1 MKKLIQT
8 LSILLFSLIFPK
20 GSQAQTTIPVNV
32 QFDTITVCKE
42 NLFTA
47 TFVGSGSMQI
57 AINYGI
63 DFNGNP
69 FNSCV
74 GNSANVHPQ
83 VLIMIDSSTVP
94 FTGESLDT
102 VNGIWSATFQ
112 FSNPDTCVLTYK
124 LFVDCSVIPNTS
136 STSSTINLVQSWTDT
151 AGDTFLLNSNSSLSL
166 PIFKPF
172 LIQLNSITSFKAG
185 YLDTIP
191 LQFYYKNTGFSA
203 VDLLFNFLPDTNEY
217 CHQLPQTGLFY
228 QNGLNDPLVPFNILT
243 DVPIQL
249 DRFDTLIITQ
259 FVVDTSCVRCDNLSC
274 NCSRSAELTW
284 KCNNTLSASGVFCD
298 SCVSV
303 LVADYTITSAEPTT
317 LISYRKLPVGV
328 NYYDNTCM
336 NDTAGVQ
343 WEYVVKNVSGE
354 ALDSLIIDLT
364 YFEKEQYNYLTLIPE
379 SSISYTISC
388 VQCTVDTIS
397 ELRDTVLCQTI
408 IPNTV
413 KMYRYIVRRFMEN
426 DSMVVSFRTF
436 NCAEDDTAHLLNVE
450 KYFNHWGIKASGR
463 SICGDVSG
471 DKFPKKISIYASN
484 SGSDLH
490 QQIVHLP
497 NVTDLNIP
505 AGLTFGDSSLFD
517 IDCKGIT
524 ANNNLGDLQLFGYNP
539 QQPTAF
545 NGWLRAAIHCE
556 KGLRVSQPEKDVYFL
571 IFINGQLDTISSQY
585 YYSTIP
591 NDQCIAGD
599 YFFYFDLSS
608 PGIFPAIGSG
618 KFMFEL
624 QGCCSGSNPPATDY
638 NVMFHIL
645 PNGLDTCLVLDI
657 SDTLH
662 LSPPGCTGNNCDG
675 WIPLSSTGSRI
686 FTHCPGCKAPGIIVD
701 NYKVRRKTLGY
712 QDSNNDAIADSG
724 FVPIVKG
731 SNWYNQFES
740 VLALNQS
747 SNGEII
753 EDKLWAHFQEG
764 DPSSGGYSYLQ
775 MINLPTNIRLSY
787 LQLLRTFEASLDT
800 MKLDLQ
806 EITLYID
813 TAATGGQCLNCSDF
827 QVPNTYNTMLAIHVS
842 GSSLANYV
850 QADTLKNRW
859 LFTFNESEIADSTL
873 TDSIIYSN
881 NTLPF
886 TGFYEGQ
893 RYRMEVKYSVCGNFI
908 PDNVLTIT
916 QDEVIKRSEIVNKM
930 WLCGR
935 KVPLNIVVDTLPDM
949 INTVAALQSK
959 GITLNPSSVPP
970 FSLMDTSYTN
980 NHLFY
985 CETYGGLHYFLAQD
999 GRNVA
1004 IVDTGLACGHKI
1016 LVISKPERGGYESIV
1031 HNYPYEYRPPTIG
1044 PDSVV
1049 FLVPAGAYINHV
1061 TVHHECLVFDS
1072 TKLYSTWRPTNPISF
1087 QLADTVGQVTVYN
1100 SQLPQGVCI
1109 DSNAFP
1115 VSPGDTNLY
1124 ISSGTY
1130 LRVLTFYL
1138 SPLSCSDTSFVV
1150 DTSTSVVYYGNQ
1162 QQACLSLN
1170 NCSDLPSIRRRSLY
1184 ISSIQQFFNTP
1195 NLLVQTTADTIDL
1208 YKNEFCTE
1216 IIFTNPVR
1224 QINDISVYEH
1234 APFLYLIPPADPAF
1248 SNWHFNMTSPVNAV
1262 FNPINGVIQLDS
1274 TFEYNSKIVGELCA
1288 MVNSCDSLPEIQIKT
1303 GWNCDGFPSD
1313 ANDTSMCG
1321 IFTFNYN
1328 FTQDSASIYNA
1339 GKAPQNTSV
1348 DRCDTLI
1355 SKVDFISPN
1364 RGYVYPAFIQLND
1377 TVAGLENIGVWISN
1391 SCMRNTPVADSVL
1404 LNYDSLTQT
1413 WPITTA
1419 DLLAINYN
1427 NYLSDSAI
1435 AAGECLTV
1443 KVHFR
1448 PGCNFV
1454 GNSSNLPDILF
1465 YGITFCG
1472 DTISDTASYSTPIV
1486 ISGNQ
1491 CTNCFTVTKTASQNP
1506 VPAGDILDFYIII
1519 SANNGS
1525 DQTVAVVDSLPSNFV
1540 LTSPLPLPIY
1550 ILDTLSANET
1560 DTIIISGYFLN
1571 VGDCSDDQNGNTNVA
1586 YLYGNNFIGIDS
1598 VCVEVT
1604 NPCINDSTIVF
1615 RNDSSASNYGSA
1627 FVNRHIYIAGT
1638 FYIDQDVSFDGCIV
1652 EAAAGASIQLLGS
1665 NQLNAINTTFSGCD
1679 TMWQGMLI
1687 RDRGT
1692 ISFESNVVLRDAQTG
1707 IDLGQNGNALI
1718 NQSLFE
1724 NNVTGIY
1731 NPEVYPSIFGGSL
1744 LLNGVTFDMTSSG
1757 FKTSYQGQPAHGVI
1771 PFAGIFLNDAY
1782 LDIGRD
1788 DLSLNT
1794 FNNMNNGVRAFRS
1807 EIAVRNCSF
1816 SNIQL
1821 TSFYHTG
1828 GNENGS
1834 AISVHGD
1841 LEISGLPSG
1850 LKVFPVPGGINN
1862 VVSSRTGIY
1871 ASYTAVGIS
1880 GCKMDSMRYG
1890 IELNLA
1896 TAGIFSSIIA
1906 NTIKATDYGINLYD
1920 NNGGD
1925 QIVVEDNL
1933 INING
1938 YKAGIGIGAAEF
1950 VKAPTNTY
1958 AINNNTVQI
1967 TNAGAGIQISGVRN
1981 SLVSNNRITMEKG
1994 INTAPVTSG
2003 MNITAG
2009 GDNTISC
2016 NSVSGK
2022 GYQLSMS
2029 DTLRYGYRIA
2039 QSNNNILQCN
2049 SSDSTG
2055 FSFRFEGAAN
2065 KNTSF
2070 KGNHMGNSWCGLFLN
2085 SEANIGQQP
2094 VLGLGSIYHGNIWL
2108 DSARYSSGFG
2118 AANLNDVSFL
2128 TLQQSLFTTN
2138 NSINFHNPKIPTD
2151 STIGPFYVDDQVW
2164 FLKQNSGN
2172 SFDCLQSQTC
2182 NSAIAGGDENEMFR
2196 QMVVDDSSVSSIFI
2210 EESKEIAKQLVYE
2223 DLVKDSVGGNS
2234 GYLHFLTSNEFSPI
2248 GELFSVNDQLANV
2261 FKTDSTNL
2269 QIVDSLKGQMKI
2281 WTDSLKSIDQLLL
2294 TQQDSTLDTLKT
2306 IVLSHLQTKR
2316 NDIIVLLYQHLATV
2330 DSGQT
2335 QAMQDNSTI
2344 APSIAP
2350 QLNEQYINDV
2360 YIRYKSQGRSILLQE
2375 FNGLLSVA
2383 QQCPS
2388 SGGEAVFRAREIIRQ
2403 VNDSLEYDDAAVCA
2417 QMGIYRKKQFA
2428 TVNTQT
2434 IHLLLIPNPAK
2445 DQVQLILSGFN
2456 TYKEL
2461 TVTIH
2466 DLTGRI
2472 LDQKTIKTKLT
2483 SIVLNSSSLSNGI
2496 YVVEVTTDQHE
2507 WSSTKLIISK

>member
-8 LSILLFSLIFPK
+8 LSILLFALISHYE
-20 GSQAQTTIPVNV
+20 GQAHTTIPVNV

-47 TFVGSGSMQI
+47 TFAGSGSMQI

-74 GNSANVHPQ
+74 GNSVNVHPQ
-83 VLIMIDSSTVP
+83 VLLMIDSSTVP

-112 FSNPDTCVLTYK
+112 FSNPDTCVLIYK

-136 STSSTINLVQSWTDT
+136 STSSTIDLVQSWTDT
-151 AGDTFLLNSNSSLSL
+151 AGDTFLLNSNNSLSL
-166 PIFKPF
+166 PVFKPF
-172 LIQLNSITSFKAG
+172 LIQLNSITSFEAG

-191 LQFYYKNTGFSA
+191 LQFYYKNTGFST
-203 VDLLFNFLPDTNEY
+203 VDLYFNFLPDTNEY

-228 QNGLNDPLVPFNILT
+228 QIGLNGTPMPFNILT
-243 DVPIQL
+243 DVPAQL

-259 FVVDTSCVRCDNLSC
+259 YVVDTSCVRCNNISC

-284 KCNNTLSASGVFCD
+284 KCNNTLTASGVFCD

-303 LVADYTITSAEPTT
+303 LVADYTITSSEPTT
-317 LISYRKLPVGV
+317 LISYRNLPVGV
-328 NYYDNTCM
+328 NFYDNTCM

-354 ALDSLIIDLT
+354 ALDSLIIDLS
-364 YFEKEQYNYLTLIPE
+364 YFEKEQYNYLTLIPA

-408 IPNTV
+408 IPNTI
-413 KMYRYIVRRFMEN
+413 KMHRFIVRRFMEN

-436 NCAEDDTAHLLNVE
+436 NCAEDDTAHLLNKE

-471 DKFPKKISIYASN
+471 DKAPKKISIYASN

-505 AGLTFGDSSLFD
+505 AGLIFGDSSLFD

-524 ANNNLGDLQLFGYNP
+524 ANNNLWDLQLFGYNP

-556 KGLRVSQPEKDVYFL
+556 QGLRVSQPDKDVYFL
-571 IFINGQLDTISSQY
+571 TFINGQLDTISSQY

-608 PGIFPAIGSG
+608 PGIFQAIGSG

-624 QGCCSGSNPPATDY
+624 QGCCGPGGNPPATDY
-638 NVMFHIL
+638 NVMFHIQ
-645 PNGLDTCLVLDI
+645 PNGLDTCFVLDI

-662 LSPPGCTGNNCDG
+662 LSPPGCTGSSCDA

-764 DPSSGGYSYLQ
+764 DSTSGGYTYLQ

-813 TAATGGQCLNCSDF
+813 TAAAGGQCLNCNDF
-827 QVPNTYNTMLAIHVS
+827 QVPNTYNTMLAIHSS
-842 GSSLANYV
+842 GTSLANYV

-859 LFTFNESEIADSTL
+859 LFTFNELEIADSTL

-881 NTLPF
+881 DTLPF

-893 RYRMEVKYSVCGNFI
+893 RYRMEVKYRVCGNFV

-916 QDEVIKRSEIVNKM
+916 QEEVIKRSEIANKM
-930 WLCGR
+930 WLCGS
-935 KVPLNIVVDTLPDM
+935 NITLDIVDGMYNM
-949 INTVAALQSK
+949 INDVVVLNDS
-959 GITLNPSSVPP
+959 GITIDINNTDTTLT
-970 FSLMDTSYTN
+970 LMDSSYTN
-980 NHLFY
+980 NYLFY

-1016 LVISKPERGGYESIV
+1016 SVISKPERGGYESIV

-1049 FLVPAGAYINHV
+1049 FQVPAGTFINHV

-1100 SQLPQGVCI
+1100 GQLPQGVCI

-1162 QQACLSLN
+1162 QQACLALN
-1170 NCSDLPSIRRRSLY
+1170 NCNDLPSIRRRSLY
-1184 ISSIQQFFNTP
+1184 ISAIQQFYNTP
-1195 NLLVQTTADTIDL
+1195 NLLVQTTADTIDI

-1224 QINDISVYEH
+1224 KINGIEVYEH

-1248 SNWHFNMTSPVNAV
+1248 SNWHFNMTTPVNAV
-1262 FNPINGVIQLDS
+1262 LYPINGVIQLDS
-1274 TFEYNSKIVGELCA
+1274 TFEYNSKIEGELCA
-1288 MVNSCDSLPEIQIKT
+1288 MVNSCDSLPEIQIQT
-1303 GWNCDGFPSD
+1303 GWNCDGFPAD

-1321 IFTFNYN
+1321 IFTFDYN

-1472 DTISDTASYSTPIV
+1472 DTISDTASYSTPV
-1486 ISGNQ
+1486 FISGNQ
-1491 CTNCFTVTKTASQNP
+1491 CTNCFTVIKTASQNP
-1506 VPAGDILDFYIII
+1506 VPAGDTLAFDIII
-1519 SANNGS
+1519 TGNNGS
-1525 DQTVAVVDSLPSNFV
+1525 AQLVWVTEYYPSDFIVVDSLYPSV
-1540 LTSPLPLPIY
+1540 YWIPAQGS
-1550 ILDTLSANET
+1550 
-1560 DTIIISGYFLN
+1560 DTITVTGYFN
-1571 VGDCSDDQNGNTNVA
+1571 TVGPCDDTAHINTVIV
-1586 YLYGNNFIGIDS
+1586 YGNQYQDTAS
-1598 VCVEVT
+1598 VCVEVS
-1604 NPCINDSTIVF
+1604 NPCLDGTEIVL
-1615 RNDSSASNYGSA
+1615 RNDSSVVADNLNGTYTNQRFFLEGTYTIDRDLELINCTIVANAGSI
-1627 FVNRHIYIAGT
+1627 IYVAPEINFRVTDTTMIAGCDSMWQG
-1638 FYIDQDVSFDGCIV
+1638 IRLAQEAQMELSVNSRIADAEIGIAQEDGSHLTV
-1652 EAAAGASIQLLGS
+1652 TTSSIHNCVTAVKIEGPVGG
-1665 NQLNAINTTFSGCD
+1665 TFSGSFRFD
-1679 TMWQGMLI
+1679 ASNFG
-1687 RDRGT
+1687 
-1692 ISFESNVVLRDAQTG
+1692 ISGAGFLPDYLGQPKHGKIPYVG
-1707 IDLGQNGNALI
+1707 ID
-1718 NQSLFE
+1718 
-1724 NNVTGIY
+1724 
-1731 NPEVYPSIFGGSL
+1731 VYDAILNLDGGSSTFNK
-1744 LLNGVTFDMTSSG
+1744 LNKGIAGLRTQLEIINCKFVGIQQDTAYHTSS
-1757 FKTSYQGQPAHGVI
+1757 
-1771 PFAGIFLNDAY
+1771 D
-1782 LDIGRD
+1782 
-1788 DLSLNT
+1788 
-1794 FNNMNNGVRAFRS
+1794 
-1807 EIAVRNCSF
+1807 
-1816 SNIQL
+1816 
-1821 TSFYHTG
+1821 
-1828 GNENGS
+1828 GS
-1834 AISVHGD
+1834 A
-1841 LEISGLPSG
+1841 
-1850 LKVFPVPGGINN
+1850 
-1862 VVSSRTGIY
+1862 VVSLGDFNTGPSYLQLFPANYPDTTVMASYRAVYNEYSNLIVQYCTFHDVRTGIEC
-1871 ASYTAVGIS
+1871 TANKLRQYSLITDNIINARLFGINYYNNLGADYNQAALNDITISGMNTGVGIS
-1880 GCKMDSMRYG
+1880 VR
-1890 IELNLA
+1890 EA
-1896 TAGIFSSIIA
+1896 TNSASG
-1906 NTIKATDYGINLYD
+1906 N
-1920 NNGGD
+1920 
-1925 QIVVEDNL
+1925 
-1933 INING
+1933 
-1938 YKAGIGIGAAEF
+1938 YK
-1950 VKAPTNTY
+1950 
-1958 AINNNTVQI
+1958 INNNTMIRVVDG
-1967 TNAGAGIQISGVRN
+1967 AAGIQLMNVNSPLVNCNIIELERGSESSIATTGIALQGCRSANVTQNAVTGYTRTNTSRIGISNTISTDGLLSCNVVDSTGYGFFFGSNNLNTNFRGNMMRSHLEGLHLNTTAIIDTQQHAGNRWMANYAPWFAAVNMNAATPLDVRKSLFVVDPALDTTFRPSFPLGSPVDN
-1981 SLVSNNRITMEKG
+1981 SGWFRLFPGTPFTCGNLPNCFQFEGHGEAGSPGLLAMIALDSVLSVDYVEESQSIGQSILYEKLRRDSSLLIGNSVYQNFVSNEPVLQNLYEARISLQECHEVQDSLAVLLLSLDSTIKILGDSLRYYTNLQFQTGQQLDMEIENIRASLLLYRTNYAALIQQMRSANNPVLARAGFYNNLVSNATELPE
-1994 INTAPVTSG
+1994 INEAILNEVEIAYET
-2003 MNITAG
+2003 G
-2009 GDNTISC
+2009 G
-2016 NSVSGK
+2016 
-2022 GYQLSMS
+2022 
-2029 DTLRYGYRIA
+2029 RA
-2039 QSNNNILQCN
+2039 
-2049 SSDSTG
+2049 
-2055 FSFRFEGAAN
+2055 
-2065 KNTSF
+2065 
-2070 KGNHMGNSWCGLFLN
+2070 
-2085 SEANIGQQP
+2085 
-2094 VLGLGSIYHGNIWL
+2094 
-2108 DSARYSSGFG
+2108 
-2118 AANLNDVSFL
+2118 
-2128 TLQQSLFTTN
+2128 SL
-2138 NSINFHNPKIPTD
+2138 INF
-2151 STIGPFYVDDQVW
+2151 Y
-2164 FLKQNSGN
+2164 
-2172 SFDCLQSQTC
+2172 SQ
-2182 NSAIAGGDENEMFR
+2182 I
-2196 QMVVDDSSVSSIFI
+2196 
-2210 EESKEIAKQLVYE
+2210 L
-2223 DLVKDSVGGNS
+2223 
-2234 GYLHFLTSNEFSPI
+2234 PI
-2248 GELFSVNDQLANV
+2248 
-2261 FKTDSTNL
+2261 
-2269 QIVDSLKGQMKI
+2269 
-2281 WTDSLKSIDQLLL
+2281 
-2294 TQQDSTLDTLKT
+2294 
-2306 IVLSHLQTKR
+2306 
-2316 NDIIVLLYQHLATV
+2316 
-2330 DSGQT
+2330 
-2335 QAMQDNSTI
+2335 
-2344 APSIAP
+2344 
-2350 QLNEQYINDV
+2350 
-2360 YIRYKSQGRSILLQE
+2360 
-2375 FNGLLSVA
+2375 A
-2383 QQCPS
+2383 QQCPDQ
-2388 SGGEAVFRAREIIRQ
+2388 GGQSVFRARHFVAMI
-2403 VNDSLEYDDAAVCA
+2403 NDSIEYDDAAVCLS
-2417 QMGIYRKKQFA
+2417 QGILR
-2428 TVNTQT
+2428 TSNSNTTQQPCL
-2434 IHLLLIPNPAK
+2434 ILLPNPASSETE
-2445 DQVQLILSGFN
+2445 VILTNYPNEFFRL
-2456 TYKEL
+2456 K
-2461 TVTIH
+2461 V
-2466 DLTGRI
+2466 
-2472 LDQKTIKTKLT
+2472 
-2483 SIVLNSSSLSNGI
+2483 SSLDGKVMEEKQIKNGNSRSRI
-2496 YVVEVTTDQHE
+2496 NTSQFPPGIFIVEAFNNGA
-2507 WSSTKLIISK
+2507 SICRTKLIIVK

>member
-8 LSILLFSLIFPK
+8 LSILLFALMSHYE
-20 GSQAQTTIPVNV
+20 GQAQTTIPVNV

-47 TFVGSGSMQI
+47 TFAGSGSMQI

-74 GNSANVHPQ
+74 GNSVNVHPQ
-83 VLIMIDSSTVP
+83 VLLMIDSSTVP

-112 FSNPDTCVLTYK
+112 FSNPDTCVLIYK

-136 STSSTINLVQSWTDT
+136 STSSTIDLVQSWTDT
-151 AGDTFLLNSNSSLSL
+151 AGDTFLLNSNNSLSL
-166 PIFKPF
+166 PVFKPF
-172 LIQLNSITSFKAG
+172 LIQLNSITSFEAG

-191 LQFYYKNTGFSA
+191 LQFYYKNTGFST
-203 VDLLFNFLPDTNEY
+203 VDLFFNFLPDTNEY

-228 QNGLNDPLVPFNILT
+228 QIGVNGTPMPFNILT
-243 DVPIQL
+243 DVPAQL

-259 FVVDTSCVRCDNLSC
+259 YVVDTSCVRCNNISC

-284 KCNNTLSASGVFCD
+284 KCNNTLTASGVFCD

-303 LVADYTITSAEPTT
+303 LVADYTITSSEPTT
-317 LISYRKLPVGV
+317 LISYRNLPVGV
-328 NYYDNTCM
+328 NFYDNTCM

-354 ALDSLIIDLT
+354 ALDSLIIDLS
-364 YFEKEQYNYLTLIPE
+364 YFEKEQYNYLTLIPA

-408 IPNTV
+408 IPNTI
-413 KMYRYIVRRFMEN
+413 KMHRFIVRRFMEN

-436 NCAEDDTAHLLNVE
+436 NCAEDDTAHLLNKE

-471 DKFPKKISIYASN
+471 DKAPKKISIYASN

-505 AGLTFGDSSLFD
+505 AGLIFGDSSLFD

-524 ANNNLGDLQLFGYNP
+524 ANNNLWDLQLFGYNP
-539 QQPTAF
+539 QQPTTF

-556 KGLRVSQPEKDVYFL
+556 QGLRVSQPDKDVYFL
-571 IFINGQLDTISSQY
+571 TFINGQLDTISSQY

-608 PGIFPAIGSG
+608 PGIFQAIGSG

-624 QGCCSGSNPPATDY
+624 QGCCGPGGNPPATDY
-638 NVMFHIL
+638 NVMFHIQ
-645 PNGLDTCLVLDI
+645 PNGLDTCFVLDI

-662 LSPPGCTGNNCDG
+662 LGPPGCTGSSCDA

-764 DPSSGGYSYLQ
+764 DSTSGGYTYLQ

-813 TAATGGQCLNCSDF
+813 TAAAGGQCLNCNDF
-827 QVPNTYNTMLAIHVS
+827 QVPNTYNTMLAIHSS
-842 GSSLANYV
+842 GASLANYV

-859 LFTFNESEIADSTL
+859 LFTFNELEIADSTL

-881 NTLPF
+881 DTLPF

-893 RYRMEVKYSVCGNFI
+893 RYRMEVKYRVCGNFV

-916 QDEVIKRSEIVNKM
+916 QEEVIKRSEIANKM
-930 WLCGR
+930 WLCGS
-935 KVPLNIVVDTLPDM
+935 NITLDIVDGMYNM
-949 INTVAALQSK
+949 INDVVVLNDS
-959 GITLNPSSVPP
+959 GITIDINNTDTTLT
-970 FSLMDTSYTN
+970 LMDSSYTN
-980 NHLFY
+980 NYLFY

-1016 LVISKPERGGYESIV
+1016 SVISKPERGGYESIV

-1049 FLVPAGAYINHV
+1049 FQVPAGTFINHV

-1115 VSPGDTNLY
+1115 VSPSDTNLY

-1162 QQACLSLN
+1162 QQACLALN

-1184 ISSIQQFFNTP
+1184 ISAIQQFYNTP
-1195 NLLVQTTADTIDL
+1195 NLLVQTTADTIDI

-1224 QINDISVYEH
+1224 KINGIEVYEH

-1248 SNWHFNMTSPVNAV
+1248 SNWHFNMTTPVNAV
-1262 FNPINGVIQLDS
+1262 LYPINGVIQLDS
-1274 TFEYNSKIVGELCA
+1274 TFEYNSKIEGELCA
-1288 MVNSCDSLPEIQIKT
+1288 MVNSCDSLPEIQIQT
-1303 GWNCDGFPSD
+1303 GWNCDGFPAD

-1321 IFTFNYN
+1321 IFTFDYN

-1391 SCMRNTPVADSVL
+1391 SCMRNTPVSDSVL

-1472 DTISDTASYSTPIV
+1472 DTISDTASYSTPV
-1486 ISGNQ
+1486 FISGNQ
-1491 CTNCFTVTKTASQNP
+1491 CTNCFTISKTASQNP
-1506 VPAGDILDFYIII
+1506 VPAGDTLTFNIII
-1519 SANNGS
+1519 TSNNGS
-1525 DQTVAVVDSLPSNFV
+1525 PQPVWVTEIYPSDF
-1540 LTSPLPLPIY
+1540 
-1550 ILDTLSANET
+1550 
-1560 DTIIISGYFLN
+1560 DTINGLYPSVYWIPAQGSDTITVTGYFN
-1571 VGDCSDDQNGNTNVA
+1571 TVGPCDDIAHINTVIV
-1586 YLYGNNFIGIDS
+1586 YGNQYLDSAS
-1598 VCVEVT
+1598 VCVEVS
-1604 NPCINDSTIVF
+1604 NPCIYDSTIVF
-1615 RNDSSASNYGSA
+1615 RNDSSASTYGSA
-1627 FVNRHIYIAGT
+1627 FVNKHIYIAGI
-1638 FYIDQDVSFDGCIV
+1638 FYVDQDVSFDGCIV

-1665 NQLNAINTTFSGCD
+1665 NQLNAFNTTFSGCD

-1707 IDLGQNGNALI
+1707 IDLGQNGNASI

-1757 FKTSYQGQPAHGVI
+1757 FRTSYQGQPAHGVI
-1771 PFAGIFLNDAY
+1771 PFAGVFLNDAY
-1782 LDIGRD
+1782 LEIGRD
-1788 DLSLNT
+1788 DLAMNT
-1794 FNNMNNGVRAFRS
+1794 FNNMNNGIRAFRS
-1807 EIAVRNCSF
+1807 GIGVRNCSF

-1821 TSFYHTG
+1821 TGFYHTG

-1834 AISVHGD
+1834 AISVQGD
-1841 LEISGLPSG
+1841 LEVSGIPSE
-1850 LKVFPVPGGINN
+1850 LKVFPIPGGLNN
-1862 VVSSRTGIY
+1862 VISSRTGIY

-1890 IELNLA
+1890 IEVNQGSS
-1896 TAGIFSSIIA
+1896 GIFSSIIA

-1950 VKAPTNTY
+1950 VRTPTNTY
-1958 AINNNTVQI
+1958 AINNNTVTI
-1967 TNAGAGIQISGVRN
+1967 KNAGAGIQGSGITN
-1981 SLVSNNRITMEKG
+1981 SLISNNRVTMEKG
-1994 INTAPVTSG
+1994 INTAP
-2003 MNITAG
+2003 ITTGINVLG
-2009 GDNTISC
+2009 GSDNTISC
-2016 NSVSGK
+2016 NTVSGK
-2022 GYQLSMS
+2022 GYQLNIN
-2029 DTLRYGYRIA
+2029 DTIRYGYRIA
-2039 QSNNNILQCN
+2039 QSPNNQIQCN

-2055 FSFRFEGAAN
+2055 FSFRFEGAGNAN
-2065 KNTSF
+2065 SIF
-2070 KGNHMGNSWCGLFLN
+2070 KGNHMGNAWCGLFLN
-2085 SEANIGQQP
+2085 SEAIIGQQP
-2094 VLGLGSIYHGNIWL
+2094 VFNPGLVYHGNIWL
-2108 DSARYSSGFG
+2108 DSMRYSSGFG
-2118 AANLNDVSFL
+2118 AANLNDANQS

-2138 NSINFHNPKIPTD
+2138 NTINYHNPLIPTD
-2151 STIGPFYVDDQVW
+2151 TILGPFFVNDQGW

-2182 NSAIAGGDENEMFR
+2182 NSALSGGDDGEMFR
-2196 QMVVDDSSVSSIFI
+2196 QLVIDDSSVSTVFI

-2223 DLVKDSVGGNS
+2223 DLVNNSVTNNND
-2234 GYLHFLTSNEFSPI
+2234 YLQFVISNLNSPI
-2248 GELFSVNDQLANV
+2248 GNLNSVNDNLENAY
-2261 FKTDSTNL
+2261 KTDSAA
-2269 QIVDSLKGQMKI
+2269 QFIIDSLQGQLKV
-2281 WTDSLKSIDQLLL
+2281 WSDSLILIDQLLSI
-2294 TQQDSTLDTLKT
+2294 QSDSILDTLKSLV
-2306 IVLSHLQTKR
+2306 INQLRIKR
-2316 NDIIVLLYQHLATV
+2316 NAIGDQLNQHLTTINSA
-2330 DSGQT
+2330 QT
-2335 QAMQDNSTI
+2335 QALQDNSVISANI
-2344 APSIAP
+2344 APHI
-2350 QLNEQYINDV
+2350 NEQYINDV
-2360 YIRYKSQGRSILLQE
+2360 YLRYKTQGRSVLLQE
-2375 FNGLLSVA
+2375 YNALLSVA

-2388 SGGEAVFRAREIIRQ
+2388 SGGEAVFRARELIRL
-2403 VNDSLEYDDAAVCA
+2403 VNDSIEYDDASVCG
-2417 QMGIYRKKQFA
+2417 QMGIYRKKQLA
-2428 TVNTQT
+2428 IGKNHS
-2434 IHLLLIPNPAK
+2434 IELLLIPNPAK
-2445 DQVQLILSGFN
+2445 EQVQLILSGF
-2456 TYKEL
+2456 KPHREIM
-2461 TVTIH
+2461 VAIH
-2466 DLTGRI
+2466 DLTGRL
-2472 LDQKTIKTKLT
+2472 LDQKSLT
-2483 SIVLNSSSLSNGI
+2483 TNLISVVLNTANLSNGV
-2496 YVVEVTTDQHE
+2496 YVVDVTTDMHE
-2507 WSSTKLIISK
+2507 EGSTKMIINK